1 MILKHKQAIVTGA
14 ASGIG
19 RAAAGALKELGA
31 TVIGLDLA
39 PTVDADIPIVQVDL
53 SEESQIIAAVAEAA
67 SRLDNRITVL
77 INAAGIEIDSPLA
90 QIEADA
96 IDKMYRTNMRG
107 TILTTRE
114 ALRFMSGDEP
124 DQARI
129 VNVASELAYLGRAGA
144 SAYTATKGAIL
155 SLTRSWAR
163 ELSPRILVNA
173 VAPGPIDTP
182 LLNYGS
188 MNEAQQAIERCNPM
202 GRIGRPE
209 EVAAVIA
216 FLASA
221 GASFITGQCY
231 SADGGAGMH

>member
-1 MILKHKQAIVTGA
+1 MSLKHTHVVVTGA

-19 RAAAGALKELGA
+19 RAAARALADQGAS
-31 TVIGLDLA
+31 VIGLDLS
-39 PTVDADIPIVQVDL
+39 PTVDADIPIVQLDL
-53 SEESQIIAAVAEAA
+53 TEESQIVAAVAQAA
-67 SRLDNRITVL
+67 ARLKNRITLLV
-77 INAAGIEIDSPLA
+77 NAAGIEIDAPLA
-90 QIEADA
+90 RVEADS
-96 IDKMYRTNMRG
+96 IDRMYRTNVRG
-107 TILTTRE
+107 TILTARE
-114 ALRFMSGDEP
+114 ALRYMPDAGD

-129 VNVASELAYLGRAGA
+129 INVASELAYLGRAGA

-182 LLNYGS
+182 LLNYAS
-188 MNEAQQAIERCNPM
+188 MSETQQAVERRNPM